1 MACATCC
8 GILIF
13 QIIDNGLSRV
23 AAWTPERAR
32 QAVVGGPGHRMGETA
47 AARAVETARTAA
59 ASTAPRTAERG
70 AGWTLVTATAT
81 QTLPP
86 VSRSQGQTAEH

>member
-1 MACATCC
+1 MACCATC
-8 GILIF
+8 GDILIF

-47 AARAVETARTAA
+47 ARAVETARTAA

-70 AGWTLVTATAT
+70 AGWTPVTATAT

-86 VSRSQGQTAEH
+86 VSRTQGQTAEH

>member
-1 MACATCC
+1 M
-8 GILIF
+8 F
-13 QIIDNGLSRV
+13 HIIDNGLSRV

-32 QAVVGGPGHRMGETA
+32 QAVVGGPGHRMGET